1 MKSRDVV
8 ACVLVACAAA
18 CRGPEPSRGP
28 AVPTPVTVPT
38 PAPPPPGEV
47 TYTVLDGWTREPV
60 PGAVVNANGEQTRTD
75 GAGQVPLV
83 HRELHRIARHCMAAE
98 RAGHTL
104 EPTALINEAYLRRIM
119 VDIARRKNSA
129 KRAGGAGRA
138 PLEDAMAIATNRGPD
153 PDLIALNLALEALS
167 QFDQRKGLVVELRFF
182 GGLSVEETAA
192 ALNVSPETV
201 HRDWRLAKAWLRR
214 ELRREL
220 ASGC

>member
-1 MKSRDVV
+1 MKSRYVV
-8 ACVLVACAAA
+8 ACVLVACAPA

-104 EPTALINEAYLRRIM
+104 EPTALINEAYLRRILLSSRY
-119 VDIARRKNSA
+119 ARRRHGVHCS
-129 KRAGGAGRA
+129 RRSRPAGGELA
-138 PLEDAMAIATNRGPD
+138 AMAWTSRSRA
-153 PDLIALNLALEALS
+153 
-167 QFDQRKGLVVELRFF
+167 VV
-182 GGLSVEETAA
+182 
-192 ALNVSPETV
+192 
-201 HRDWRLAKAWLRR
+201 
-214 ELRREL
+214 
-220 ASGC
+220 